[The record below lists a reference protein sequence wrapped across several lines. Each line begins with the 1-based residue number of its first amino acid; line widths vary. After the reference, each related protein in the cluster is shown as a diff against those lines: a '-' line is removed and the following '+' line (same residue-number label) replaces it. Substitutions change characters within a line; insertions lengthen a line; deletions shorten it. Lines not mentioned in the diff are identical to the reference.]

1 MAISFHCPACTSR
14 MTLRDE
20 LAGKKIRC
28 PKCSEAIRVPASA
41 VEAVPQEAV
50 PSSKSAATATTANS
64 LPDKVATSAK
74 PEGPSGGSPLQIA
87 SHAVHSASA
96 SESTRQSSGNTPAII
111 KQSTVPLIRK
121 SGLLSGAEFLMSRRP
136 ADEEALRGRVNA
148 AFSGSRIEPVKVSG
162 LYKTGIALVA
172 LLMVLLPVIYLV
184 LIVAVATGVWHHAV
198 SNTGIITAT
207 AQSSGRQS
215 GKAMILGVL
224 LYLTPILSGVVLVV
238 FMLKPLF
245 SRTAESSG
253 RRSVKRSDEPLLFEF
268 VTRICR
274 IVNAPVP
281 SRIDIDCDIN
291 ASAGFRSGLRSFF
304 GNDLVLTIGM
314 PLAAGLTMR
323 QFGGVLAHEFGH
335 FAQGAGMRLS
345 HVIRSI
351 NYWFARVVYERDI
364 WDEKLEEWS
373 GKLDLRIGWTLYV
386 VRVCVWFTRGILWC
400 LMIMGHT
407 VSGFLMRQ
415 MEFDADRYE
424 ARFAGSRSF
433 ATTARQLHVLGT
445 AYHGAMDDLA
455 TFYTEGRLGD
465 DLPKLILLNADQL
478 TEKGQEAI
486 DEIMIE
492 SVTGVF
498 DTHPC
503 DRERIASAALE
514 KADGIFQL
522 GLPAAQLF
530 RKFDALAKAVT
541 WDFYTDV
548 FGKDLKKSDIHPVDE
563 LMVRLQQQQDAWKA
577 LNRFFQGHVVLYRP
591 FQSPEEALKPVS
603 NHAAVQS
610 RLKQARETM
619 LRRQA
624 LFAEAWQ
631 VYDDCDTRQL
641 EVRLAEAM
649 LQTDVRITR
658 DEFSV
663 PLTTAKEIISVRES
677 SDEQQAQLI
686 SQLLPFEQ
694 AAAARL
700 CSGLR
705 LAQTP
710 ELADI
715 IRQAKISIE
724 EIRALIDLFRRLN
737 DQVDSLLTLRD
748 DKLALG
754 KLFSAM
760 ESHSGNEKLLT
771 RIRKTLEQLH
781 QHVEHFQA
789 IFDDVLYPFDHAKKG
804 LTVAGF
810 LVQKTPDADDPGE
823 VYEAAENL
831 IDRFPQLQGRLL
843 GRLCQI
849 AELVETHC
857 GLPRLEDPADDDDD
871 EQDAG

>member
-1 MAISFHCPACTSR
+1 M
-14 MTLRDE
+14 
-20 LAGKKIRC
+20 
-28 PKCSEAIRVPASA
+28 
-41 VEAVPQEAV
+41 
-50 PSSKSAATATTANS
+50 
-64 LPDKVATSAK
+64 
-74 PEGPSGGSPLQIA
+74 
-87 SHAVHSASA
+87 
-96 SESTRQSSGNTPAII
+96 
-111 KQSTVPLIRK
+111 
-121 SGLLSGAEFLMSRRP
+121 
-136 ADEEALRGRVNA
+136 
-148 AFSGSRIEPVKVSG
+148 
-162 LYKTGIALVA
+162 
-172 LLMVLLPVIYLV
+172 
-184 LIVAVATGVWHHAV
+184 
-198 SNTGIITAT
+198 
-207 AQSSGRQS
+207 
-215 GKAMILGVL
+215 
-224 LYLTPILSGVVLVV
+224 
-238 FMLKPLF
+238 
-245 SRTAESSG
+245 
-253 RRSVKRSDEPLLFEF
+253 
-268 VTRICR
+268 
-274 IVNAPVP
+274 
-281 SRIDIDCDIN
+281 
-291 ASAGFRSGLRSFF
+291 
-304 GNDLVLTIGM
+304 
-314 PLAAGLTMR
+314 
-323 QFGGVLAHEFGH
+323 
-335 FAQGAGMRLS
+335 
-345 HVIRSI
+345 
-351 NYWFARVVYERDI
+351 
-364 WDEKLEEWS
+364 
-373 GKLDLRIGWTLYV
+373 
-386 VRVCVWFTRGILWC
+386 
-400 LMIMGHT
+400 